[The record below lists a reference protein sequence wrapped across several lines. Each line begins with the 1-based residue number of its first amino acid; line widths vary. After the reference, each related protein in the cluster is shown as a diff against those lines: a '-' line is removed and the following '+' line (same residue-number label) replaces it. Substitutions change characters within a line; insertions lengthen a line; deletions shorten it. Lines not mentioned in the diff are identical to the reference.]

1 MAYDPIQDLNRRVQ
15 RVQNTAEDPEFANM
29 DPNRAGLYAS
39 ETTGTG
45 IGRDIQLAYK
55 FDPFRALGQGIRAGQ
70 YNLRSNRRGMQAA
83 LVSGFG
89 GDQRNIDDLVH
100 SAAMDR
106 QLAKGAAYVDSS
118 AEFHRFL
125 ENRKT
130 GGPTAEAFLNAAF
143 GFQGEV
149 IPSAVATITSA
160 LVGAGLGLLTIRG
173 GAQVAAAAGPAAVVA
188 GRAFAGGIARSIA
201 ARGITKKMIT
211 DAVQAVA
218 KKQVLTKKQ
227 GLLLDAVYRQYRSDV
242 FRRRVRNFAIGGAGA
257 QEYSQGVGT
266 FFQNFAEYGDTSQSA
281 AGKSF
286 GLAVPFAAAGLA
298 PEVVVARI
306 ITGIM
311 GKKGASSILTK
322 AGRENMNNPGI
333 KRRIA
338 LATGLGSQAE
348 GIAETVQQGLEGV
361 QRKFII
367 GDDKYSNEQM
377 KLDML
382 TSYFAGSVGGFG
394 ISAAGSSAAG
404 VVAKANSILDQHHQK
419 QSLADMYEQKFGSP
433 FQSQPEP
440 ASWLNKQYKKMMNPK
455 NPRNVFFVDASSFSE
470 LNKMDSLADLQ
481 KNLKE
486 GKLTAFEYGTNDPNI
501 PIGGLFISTVPE
513 NTKSFQQILENNKP
527 SQKMI
532 DDALAQ
538 FLQYPR
544 SRKNTD
550 SWVAEARDKEGN
562 VVDYHQ
568 TSNPVEDGNIHLE
581 KLKEDFKND
590 PTVTEFEVVDAE
602 THLEKRTEALGP
614 IISEKN
620 IMDDG
625 FQEEARFEPPTK
637 TNEPVLLNRNKT
649 PWTPPNE
656 EFAEQTPS
664 QELIDDARLATHPDH
679 RPEFD
684 EGISTKQYSRNL
696 LTEFVKRSDLDF
708 ERGKTY
714 KIEKEGNGYGIAT
727 YEVDP
732 NSRSEGF
739 QDIKRDLDSIIR
751 SAKERPGARNSRF
764 QVTTKDGVSR
774 AVDMPYMVN
783 QFRNL
788 LKRTGLMS
796 EGLNNYQEL
805 ADSFTTLYG
814 SIMDDTDQNLT
825 FEFGEI
831 TEEVFNNENAV
842 VYTEDGGKK
851 TFTLQQLLD
860 AKEEQPLSAFEQRV
874 LKATG
879 IDPRNENALRQA
891 LKTETNESKIELL
904 EQALAQ
910 GTFDP
915 TTDLGPQETDPLR
928 GQEGDPIFNEMLPE
942 DYWNAELQSYQK
954 QPLNKGLK
962 RGRYKA
968 ASTGQPITISQD
980 FVQSFGENRTLIE
993 KMIESAKNELKI
1005 TKEIKIFTTREQETI
1020 DVGDENLNKVLQER
1034 QKVIND
1040 SPTIKG
1046 QNLEFRDFDV
1056 ILLKVGIN
1064 PDLDIQGL
1072 YYKRIG
1078 HEIGHSFLRTELGK
1092 TLGNPALRNQLMKN
1106 FDRDRIANPT
1116 IGQYQGSEGMI
1127 EWYSD
1132 KIGTILFDKQKGK
1145 IFQAKNLSDS
1155 FLRRVANRIEAFEKS
1170 TRQHMQGQQNRF
1182 AFDETFAEKLNGI
1195 LEATKEPNPREND
1208 IGYEER
1214 AHIEEMLDSV
1224 FGTKVGEKTF
1234 RKINKEAEK
1243 IIKNGKLPKWF
1254 KKLFYDA
1261 HSYTSNLGKA
1271 EGTGKEIADMLHT
1284 TSGTIGQVGFINEA
1298 NRLTNELINNLVG
1311 ILRDKPDI
1319 NLLTGTEKSFTQEE
1333 IAIFKEAA
1341 DERKTNEQLSP
1352 KARQIREFL
1361 SDTFDRLDLAKYGV
1375 KKRENFFPRIIAVA
1389 DIASNSKK
1397 RARIIE
1403 LLVEKNKGKTFTREV
1418 FDEKGKKTTETFQA
1432 TEEEVTKEIERIIR
1446 NHEKNPELPGENDF
1460 EVGMSKGRAALFE
1473 ALDTAQ
1479 LIEEELA
1486 LPAEIAIL
1494 EYIRDATR
1502 RSELGKRGGAVQLQ
1516 ELVSRLPAEEQPLAE
1531 EAINAMMGRINP
1543 IKNDIWRL
1551 VTNGGLLLNITT
1563 LLSMA
1568 VFASIPDAAGPILR
1582 TRNFELKNIAKNL
1595 YQALG
1600 QKEGAQLAKSFG
1612 ANAHEAAATTILYA
1626 GEMDSLDKFGR
1637 IVSNGFFRYT
1647 QLERWTVFTRK
1658 FAAGMA
1664 RDFLIKHA
1672 KIVKEGYEGDMDV
1685 RLSMRYLRELGV
1697 TADEILEWNGGN
1709 LDNFSNVKTA
1719 LGRFVDE
1726 SIVRPN
1732 AAERPIWAS
1741 DPHFALVWQLK
1752 SFYYAYGKNI
1762 VGGLFR
1768 EGRAKYAEQDSIAS
1782 AVMPL
1787 LFGAALLAPLT
1798 MLGWDLRE
1806 RFKIGLSW
1814 LLPGVSPNDPGVNYR
1829 ASRNMSG
1836 GEYWFEVLDR
1846 SGYLG
1851 PYALAMP
1858 LFMES
1863 KRYGDP
1869 FFIPMLGP
1877 SAEKTWNLFT
1887 GDFDGFD
1894 YIPGYSQ
1901 LDTRNFGR

>member
-1 MAYDPIQDLNRRVQ
+1 MAYDPIQDLERRVQ
-15 RVQNTAEDPEFANM
+15 RVQNRGENNDFETATLT
-29 DPNRAGLYAS
+29 DPNRTGLYGY
-39 ETTGTG
+39 ETAGFG
-45 IGRDIQLAYK
+45 LGREIELGYK
-55 FDPFRALGQGIRAGQ
+55 FDPFRALSQGIRTGQ
-70 YNLRSNRRGMQAA
+70 YNIRSNRKGMQAA

-89 GDQRNIDDLVH
+89 GDQRVVDDLVH

-106 QLAKGAAYVDSS
+106 VAARGVAYVDSA

-125 ENRKT
+125 DARKD
-130 GGPTAEAFLNAAF
+130 GKLDAEAFLNAAF
-143 GFQGEV
+143 AFQGEV
-149 IPSAVATITSA
+149 IPSAAATITAA
-160 LVGAGLGLLTIRG
+160 LVGAGLGALTIRG
-173 GAQVAAAAGPAAVVA
+173 GAQALAALGPVGLTTARV
-188 GRAFAGGIARSIA
+188 FGGGLARSIA
-201 ARGITKKMIT
+201 ARGITKKMVS

-218 KKQVLTKKQ
+218 KKQTLTKNQ
-227 GLLLDAVYRQYRSDV
+227 GLVLDAVYKKFRSDV
-242 FRRRVRNFAIGGAGA
+242 AKRRMRNFAIGGAGA

-266 FFQNFAEYGDTSQSA
+266 FFQNFAEYGDTSGSA

-298 PEVVVARI
+298 PELVVANTI
-306 ITGIM
+306 AKIM
-311 GKKGASSILTK
+311 GRQGATNILTK
-322 AGRENMNNPGI
+322 AGRENAKNLGI
-333 KRRIA
+333 NRRIA
-338 LATGLGSQAE
+338 TATVLGSQAE
-348 GIAETVQQGLEGV
+348 GVAEAVQQGLEVG

-377 KLDML
+377 KLDLL

-419 QSLADMYEQKFGSP
+419 QSVADMYEQKFGSP

-440 ASWLNKQYKKMMNPK
+440 AAWLDKQYKKMMNPS
-455 NPRNVFFVDASSFSE
+455 NPRNVFFVDAASYSE

-481 KNLKE
+481 KNIKE
-486 GKLTAFEYGTNDPNI
+486 GKLTVFEYGTNDPNI
-501 PIGGLFISTVPE
+501 PIGGLFVSTVPE
-513 NTKSFQQILENNKP
+513 NTKSFQQILELNKP
-527 SQKMI
+527 SQKLI

-550 SWVAEARDKEGN
+550 AWVAEARDKEGN

-568 TSNPVEDGNIHLE
+568 TSNPVEDGNRHLE

-602 THLEKRTEALGP
+602 THLEKRAEALGP
-614 IISEKN
+614 IISERN
-620 IMDDG
+620 IIDEG
-625 FQEEARFEPPTK
+625 FQEDARFEPPTK
-637 TNEPVLLNRNKT
+637 TNDPVILTRNKT
-649 PWTPPNE
+649 PWTAPNE
-656 EFAEQTPS
+656 EFAEQTPN

-684 EGISTKQYSRNL
+684 EGIRTKQYSRNL

-751 SAKERPGARNSRF
+751 SAKGRQGARNSRF
-764 QVTTKDGVSR
+764 QIATKDGAAR
-774 AVDMPYMVN
+774 PVDMPYMVN

-805 ADSFTTLYG
+805 ADAFTTLYG
-814 SIMDDTDQNLT
+814 SITDDTDQTLT
-825 FEFGEI
+825 FEFNEI
-831 TEEVFNNENAV
+831 TDEVLNNENAV

-860 AKEEQPLSAFEQRV
+860 AKEEQPLSAFEERV
-874 LKATG
+874 LEETG
-879 IDPRNENALRQA
+879 VNPRNENALRQA
-891 LKTETNESKIELL
+891 LETETNKAKRELL

-915 TTDLGPQETDPLR
+915 TTDLGPQETDPLG

-942 DYWNAELQSYQK
+942 DYWNAEQQSYQK

-993 KMIESAKNELKI
+993 KMVESAKKELKI

-1056 ILLKVGIN
+1056 ILLKVGID

-1092 TLGNPALRNQLMKN
+1092 TLGNPPLRNQLMKS

-1116 IGQYQGSEGMI
+1116 IGQYQGPEGMI

-1132 KIGTILFDKQKGK
+1132 KIGAILFDKQKGK
-1145 IFQAKNLSDS
+1145 VFQAKNLSDS

-1214 AHIEEMLDSV
+1214 AHIEEMLDQV

-1243 IIKNGKLPKWF
+1243 ILKNGKLPKWF

-1271 EGTGKEIADMLHT
+1271 DGTGKEIADMLHT

-1311 ILRDKPDI
+1311 ILRDKSDI

-1361 SDTFDRLDLAKYGV
+1361 SDIFDRLDLAKYGV
-1375 KKRENFFPRIIAVA
+1375 TKRENFFPRIIAVA

-1403 LLVEKNKGKTFTREV
+1403 LLAEKNNIPVE
-1418 FDEKGKKTTETFQA
+1418 EA
-1432 TEEEVTKEIERIIR
+1432 TKVIEEVIR
-1446 NHEKNPELPGENDF
+1446 NYEKNPELAGEKDF
-1460 EVGMSKGRAALFE
+1460 EVGMFKERAALFE

-1479 LIEEELA
+1479 LIDEELA

-1502 RSELGKRGGAVQLQ
+1502 RSELGKRGGAARLK

-1531 EAINAMMGRINP
+1531 EAIDAMMGRINP

-1551 VTNGGLLLNITT
+1551 VTNGGLLLNVTT

-1582 TRNFELKNIAKNL
+1582 TRNFELKNIVKNL

-1600 QKEGAQLAKSFG
+1600 QKEGADLAKSFG

-1626 GEMDSLDKFGR
+1626 GEMDSLDRFGR

-1658 FAAGMA
+1658 FAAGMG
-1664 RDFLIKHA
+1664 RDFLLKHA
-1672 KIVKEGYEGDMDV
+1672 KIVKEGYEGDIDV
-1685 RLSMRYLRELGV
+1685 RLSIRFLKELGV
-1697 TADEILEWNGGN
+1697 SADEILEWNGGN
-1709 LDNFSNVKTA
+1709 LDNFANVKTA

-1768 EGRAKYAEQDSIAS
+1768 EGRARYAEQDAIAPS
-1782 AVMPL
+1782 VMPM

-1829 ASRNMSG
+1829 ASRQMSG

-1858 LFMES
+1858 LFLEN
-1863 KRYGDP
+1863 KRYGNP
-1869 FFIPMLGP
+1869 FFVPILGP
-1877 SAEKTWNLFT
+1877 SAEKAWNLFT

-1894 YIPGYSQ
+1894 YLPGYSQ